1 MIRHIVLVKFRTDLP
16 AGEKAA
22 VLADLAAL
30 KQTIAGI
37 TGFET
42 GPNVSPEGLARG
54 YTDAFI
60 VTFEDAAA
68 RDRYLADAD
77 HAAAGARLVAA
88 TEGGIGGLVVLDF
101 EV

>member
-1 MIRHIVLVKFRTDLP
+1 MIRHLVLVKFRADLP
-16 AGEKAA
+16 AAEKTAA
-22 VLADLAAL
+22 LADLAAL
-30 KQTIAGI
+30 QAKIPGI

-42 GPNVSPEGLARG
+42 GPNVSPEGLGRG

-68 RDRYLADAD
+68 RDRYLANAD

-88 TEGGIGGLVVLDF
+88 TEGGIGGLVVFDF